1 MALSLAQLSDLLS
14 RVGLRHHVDHEQGAV
29 HLVLVTRRYVN
40 ARGERL
46 AIARLTVADEGRLC
60 RATIERA
67 FVPGPDLASA
77 CLAACGAVADVPLA
91 GIEHDRVTNSLR
103 LVSEIAVEDGTLTPA
118 QLGAVI
124 GGLVT
129 GAEAVQRES
138 HRREAA

>member
-1 MALSLAQLSDLLS
+1 MAISLAQLSDLLS
-14 RVGLRHHVDHEQGAV
+14 RAGLRHHVDHEEDAV
-29 HLVLVTRRYVN
+29 HLLLVTRRYVN

-46 AIARLTVADEGRLC
+46 AIVRLTVADEGRLC

-67 FVPGPDLASA
+67 FAAGPDLAAA

-103 LVSEIAVEDGTLTPA
+103 LVSEIAVEDAALTPA

-124 GGLVT
+124 GGLVA
-129 GAEAVQRES
+129 GAEAVQHES
-138 HRREAA
+138 RRREAA